1 MSLKQGLRL
10 SAIKICSVCRCSKQL
25 GLENIIKIL
34 VVSVVL
40 KIFKSFV
47 SNISW
52 NNLFFLKVFP
62 TELTFWTWKKKSS
75 FYYSLFDLWF
85 TLHSPVFSTVLYR
98 KKRHANVILNPFLF
112 KNPVFTLAENF
123 RTLFSGDIKG
133 NMMKIRYSVTEF
145 VVPPD
150 I

>member
-1 MSLKQGLRL
+1 M
-10 SAIKICSVCRCSKQL
+10 
-25 GLENIIKIL
+25 
-34 VVSVVL
+34 L

-52 NNLFFLKVFP
+52 NNLFFLKVFSV
-62 TELTFWTWKKKSS
+62 ELTFWTWKKKSS

-85 TLHSPVFSTVLYR
+85 ALHSPVFSTVLYR
-98 KKRHANVILNPFLF
+98 KKCHANVILNPFLF
-112 KNPVFTLAENF
+112 KNPVFTLPENF
-123 RTLFSGDIKG
+123 KTLFSGVIKG

-150 I
+150 VWLSLRNWHLASFGITQCTQVIMDMSYKFYLD